1 MKLAA
6 AMFVLVLFGA
16 GAQASTETT
25 RFAIT
30 RNGEQIG
37 IHLIEVNRS
46 GQEISVAVVTVSR
59 SKFCLSQRIVCNL
72 RQASGGLTDAW

>member
-46 GQEISVAVVTVSR
+46 GQEISVAVVTDLTV
-59 SKFCLSQRIVCNL
+59 KVLSQRIVCNL
-72 RQASGGLTDAW
+72 RQASGGLTDA